1 MLKENEIYIIDDGHQ
16 ATIFDIVGI
25 NLYNVTHTGAE
36 IIKDFFFK
44 KKDIK
49 KIAQEHKIEKEKIMG
64 FISKIEE
71 IIEEKRRNLRPS
83 GYAPNAIS
91 RLNINVSHKCNFA
104 CKYCYANH
112 GTYGGSA
119 SIMSIHT
126 AIQTVKFFCEKFDRI
141 DSVVFFGG
149 EPLLNMPAIEIIIK
163 NFHSFCKSRR
173 MRLPQFVVLTNGSIY
188 TEKIATVLDKYNV
201 ALSISIDGPSQIHD
215 KIRRYKK
222 NGRGTLKTILSNI
235 ERYKKFSNIALWYEA
250 TYTPFHKRKKMDRAQ
265 TKYFIENNTGIKKG
279 TISDAFLPQKHIDE
293 MKYYCF
299 TLDEIFSDFK
309 YIGKIVESSLNNIL
323 KGKSFNWDIGKM
335 ISYFVERQ
343 PSHLFCTAGL
353 QTYIVTPDGN
363 IYPCQF
369 FIDERFK
376 LGSVFEGFNEGKL
389 AEFSFFINKATNP
402 KCKDCWLRFVCET
415 CMGQFYQMTGEFAIP
430 EMYCKFKKKLWEIFL
445 MKINKI
451 FSDANKREKFISNFN
466 RLSKGGIAK

>member
-1 MLKENEIYIIDDGHQ
+1 
-16 ATIFDIVGI
+16 
-25 NLYNVTHTGAE
+25 
-36 IIKDFFFK
+36 
-44 KKDIK
+44 
-49 KIAQEHKIEKEKIMG
+49 
-64 FISKIEE
+64 
-71 IIEEKRRNLRPS
+71 
-83 GYAPNAIS
+83 
-91 RLNINVSHKCNFA
+91 
-104 CKYCYANH
+104 
-112 GTYGGSA
+112 
-119 SIMSIHT
+119 
-126 AIQTVKFFCEKFDRI
+126 
-141 DSVVFFGG
+141 
-149 EPLLNMPAIEIIIK
+149 
-163 NFHSFCKSRR
+163 
-173 MRLPQFVVLTNGSIY
+173 
-188 TEKIATVLDKYNV
+188 
-201 ALSISIDGPSQIHD
+201 
-215 KIRRYKK
+215 
-222 NGRGTLKTILSNI
+222 
-235 ERYKKFSNIALWYEA
+235 
-250 TYTPFHKRKKMDRAQ
+250 MDRAQ